1 MKFKIFNIIIYIS
14 FPKFEKVTI
23 FDQDYWLRKIFFKNE
38 KKIITIPSLP
48 HIPVFLSFNFTL
60 YLLSNLNKIR
70 LVKARSVLKRIYYYY
85 ILSILDYSKTKIV
98 ITYIDNSGIFNNLNK
113 YDKSKKRKY
122 FAVQNGARHIPC
134 VTTSLPK
141 GYKITLENLF
151 CFGKRDIGLFKK
163 YSHKIANFHP
173 VGSIKSSFFFKKD
186 LNTKKVFDICLISQW
201 KSKFDQQDYN
211 NDFENKVSK
220 ELKAS
225 IDILMQFLRK
235 LSLKNK
241 YKIIVCLRTKGNE
254 EINYYNNKLKNTN
267 FILVGGDT
275 NKFSAFKTVLKS
287 ELTIALNSTTL
298 SEVFG
303 ISKVLWTNILNNK
316 NFQMPEAGISYFN
329 KNNFVKFEDR
339 VNHLLK
345 LNIIKYKKITK
356 NNVDYMCAKN
366 FDKPAHITI
375 LQKIKDELNNI

>member
-1 MKFKIFNIIIYIS
+1 M
-14 FPKFEKVTI
+14 
-23 FDQDYWLRKIFFKNE
+23 
-38 KKIITIPSLP
+38 
-48 HIPVFLSFNFTL
+48 
-60 YLLSNLNKIR
+60 
-70 LVKARSVLKRIYYYY
+70 
-85 ILSILDYSKTKIV
+85 
-98 ITYIDNSGIFNNLNK
+98 
-113 YDKSKKRKY
+113 
-122 FAVQNGARHIPC
+122 
-134 VTTSLPK
+134 
-141 GYKITLENLF
+141 
-151 CFGKRDIGLFKK
+151 
-163 YSHKIANFHP
+163 
-173 VGSIKSSFFFKKD
+173 
-186 LNTKKVFDICLISQW
+186 FDICLISQW